1 MSPRGAAL
9 AALVVT
15 IALVAACSS
24 NGGSSSSTASSGATT
39 APSTIAPSTTATT
52 APMACATPP
61 ATAPASTVRATQGR
75 ADVDGDGT
83 DDTVTVYGTGTD
95 AAPGPWYVAVDV
107 GGAIGRR
114 QVVIADADPDDANQN
129 IRYLGVA
136 EAGGA
141 PVVFAV
147 VGSGASATIVGL
159 FQLVG
164 CDLVRVQ
171 TPTKSLVTFTIGGT
185 VTHLNGARCRGG
197 HDLELLQALSDDG
210 TTYSGSSAVAV
221 VAVGALTA
229 EPPTTVASIASADLP
244 AYGGLDCP
252 GVEPL

>member
-1 MSPRGAAL
+1 
-9 AALVVT
+9 
-15 IALVAACSS
+15 
-24 NGGSSSSTASSGATT
+24 
-39 APSTIAPSTTATT
+39 
-52 APMACATPP
+52 
-61 ATAPASTVRATQGR
+61 VRATQGR

-83 DDTVTVYGTGTD
+83 SDSVTVYGTGTD

-107 GGAIGRR
+107 AGAIGRR

-129 IRYLGVA
+129 ILYLGVA
-136 EAGGA
+136 EAGGE

-147 VGSGASATIVGL
+147 VGTGASATIVGL

-171 TPTKSLVTFTIGGT
+171 TETKSLVTFTVGGT

-197 HDLELLQALSDDG
+197 ADLELLQALSDDG
-210 TTYSGSSAVAV
+210 TTYTGSSTVAV
-221 VAVGALTA
+221 VAGGTFTA
-229 EPPTTVASIASADLP
+229 APPTTVASIPSDELS